1 LEFSPVIASG
11 IFSYA
16 SAFRFGSM
24 MAMALSVALF
34 SCPGQSAEIPKP
46 LQDVGI
52 LDKNGAQVAI
62 RELTFRDET
71 GAEVRLEKYFQAKR
85 PVILTLVYYECPNL
99 CNFLLNG
106 LVDSMKPLEWTPGK
120 RFDIVSVSI
129 NPKETPELATAKK
142 ASYLKSYGRPEA
154 SEGWHFLTG
163 SDDQVRRLADQV
175 GFQFKYDE
183 KEQQYAHAAGLFVLT
198 PEGRLS
204 RTLYGI
210 AWQVKDLRLALLEAS
225 NGKIGTVIDRIL
237 LFCYRYNPDTR
248 KYSMALMRVM
258 QAGGAI
264 TVLMMVSMFMIFWRK
279 QRREGKG

>member
-1 LEFSPVIASG
+1 MFHG
-11 IFSYA
+11 IFPRSLA
-16 SAFRFGSM
+16 SRFTWLAVLAGM
-24 MAMALSVALF
+24 LGVSVSAV
-34 SCPGQSAEIPKP
+34 PAYSAEVPKP
-46 LQDVGI
+46 LQEVGI

-106 LVDSMKPLEWTPGK
+106 LVDSMKPLDWTPGK

-129 NPKETPELATAKK
+129 NPKETPALAAAKK
-142 ASYLKSYGRPEA
+142 VSYLKSYGRPEA
-154 SEGWHFLTG
+154 ADGWHFLTG
-163 SDDQVRRLADQV
+163 SEEQVRQLANQV
-175 GFQFKYDE
+175 GFQYKYDE
-183 KEQQYAHAAGLFVLT
+183 KEKQYAHAAGLFVLT

-204 RTLYGI
+204 RTLFGI

-258 QAGGAI
+258 QAGGAA
-264 TVLMMVSMFMIFWRK
+264 TVLVMVSMFMIFWRK

>member
-1 LEFSPVIASG
+1 MNFFG
-11 IFSYA
+11 IFSNSTSIRLSSILA
-16 SAFRFGSM
+16 ISALFAVSGSM
-24 MAMALSVALF
+24 AVA
-34 SCPGQSAEIPKP
+34 AEIPQP
-46 LQDVGI
+46 LQEVGI
-52 LDKNGAQVAI
+52 LDKNGSQVAI

-71 GAEVRLEKYFQAKR
+71 GAEVRLEKFFQAKR

-129 NPKETPELATAKK
+129 NPKETPELAAAKK

-154 SEGWHFLTG
+154 AEGWHFLTG
-163 SDDQVRRLADQV
+163 SEDQVRRLADQV
-175 GFQFKYDE
+175 GFQYKYDDKE
-183 KEQQYAHAAGLFVLT
+183 KQYAHAAGLFVLT

-258 QAGGAI
+258 QAGGAT
-264 TVLMMVSMFMIFWRK
+264 TVLVMGSMLMIFWRK

>member
-1 LEFSPVIASG
+1 MIASG
-11 IFSYA
+11 IFSRS
-16 SAFRFGSM
+16 SAFRFGSL
-24 MAMALSVALF
+24 MAMALSLALYSF
-34 SCPGQSAEIPKP
+34 PSQSAEIPKP
-46 LQDVGI
+46 LQEVGI
-52 LDKNGAQVAI
+52 LDKNGSQVAI

-71 GAEVRLEKYFQAKR
+71 GSEVRLEKYFQSKR

-129 NPKETPELATAKK
+129 NPKETPALATSKK

-154 SEGWHFLTG
+154 AEGWHFLTG
-163 SDDQVRRLADQV
+163 SEDQIRRLADQV
-175 GFQFKYDE
+175 GFQYKYDE
-183 KEQQYAHAAGLFVLT
+183 KEKQYAHAAGLFVLT

>member
-1 LEFSPVIASG
+1 MIAPG
-11 IFSYA
+11 IFSHA

-163 SDDQVRRLADQV
+163 SEDQVRRLAEQV
-175 GFQFKYDE
+175 GFQYKYDE
-183 KEQQYAHAAGLFVLT
+183 KEKQYAHAAGLFVLT

-264 TVLMMVSMFMIFWRK
+264 TVLMMASMFMIFWRK

>member
-1 LEFSPVIASG
+1 MIASG
-11 IFSYA
+11 IFSHA

-163 SDDQVRRLADQV
+163 SEDQVRRLADQV
-175 GFQFKYDE
+175 GFQYKYDE
-183 KEQQYAHAAGLFVLT
+183 KEKQYAHAAGLFVLT

>member
-1 LEFSPVIASG
+1 MNFFG
-11 IFSYA
+11 IFSNSA
-16 SAFRFGSM
+16 SIRLSSVLAIAALFGTSGSM
-24 MAMALSVALF
+24 AVA
-34 SCPGQSAEIPKP
+34 AEIPQP
-46 LQDVGI
+46 LQEVGI
-52 LDKNGAQVAI
+52 LDKNGSQVAI

-129 NPKETPELATAKK
+129 NPKEPPSLAAAKK

-154 SEGWHFLTG
+154 AEGWHFLTG
-163 SDDQVRRLADQV
+163 SEDQVRRLADQV
-175 GFQFKYDE
+175 GFQYKYDDKE
-183 KEQQYAHAAGLFVLT
+183 KQYAHAAGLFVLT

-258 QAGGAI
+258 QAGGAT
-264 TVLMMVSMFMIFWRK
+264 TVLVMGSMLMIFWRK

>member
-1 LEFSPVIASG
+1 
-11 IFSYA
+11 
-16 SAFRFGSM
+16 
-24 MAMALSVALF
+24 MAMALSLALYSF
-34 SCPGQSAEIPKP
+34 PSQSAEIPKP
-46 LQDVGI
+46 LQEVGI
-52 LDKNGAQVAI
+52 LDKNGSQVAI

-71 GAEVRLEKYFQAKR
+71 GSEVRLEKYFQSKR

-129 NPKETPELATAKK
+129 NPKETPALATSKK

-154 SEGWHFLTG
+154 AEGWHFLTG
-163 SDDQVRRLADQV
+163 SEDQIRRLADQV
-175 GFQFKYDE
+175 GFQYKYDE
-183 KEQQYAHAAGLFVLT
+183 KEKQYAHAAGLFVLT